1 MSIKTFT
8 EEHTE
13 GYNLQWKIKSIL
25 HQETSAY
32 QEITVAETVQFGRC
46 LILDGAMQITVQ
58 DAFIYHELMAHIC
71 LASHPHPQQVLIIGG
86 GDGGMIKE
94 VLKHPMVEKITLVE
108 IDERVVALSK
118 KYLPEFSRSL
128 EHPKVNV
135 VIEDGFDFIAKHK
148 NQFDV
153 ILVDSSDPS
162 GPAAPLFSSKFY
174 ELVEAGLKDKGIFTA
189 QIGSPLFELE
199 KLKTVYKRV
208 KKLFQNTSY
217 YMASIPTYST
227 GPYSLIY
234 GSKGIDPLE
243 LRDVSYLDGQTRYY
257 TPEIHRASFALPPFI
272 QEVLQESTESKVLSA
287 QSRKQI

>member
-1 MSIKTFT
+1 MSITTFT

-25 HQETSAY
+25 HQEKSAY
-32 QEITVAETVQFGRC
+32 QEITVADTVQFGRC

-71 LASHPHPQQVLIIGG
+71 LASHRQPRNVLIIGG
-86 GDGGMIKE
+86 GDGGIIKE
-94 VLKHPMVEKITLVE
+94 VLKHPMVEKVTLVE

-128 EHPKVNV
+128 DHPKVSV
-135 VIEDGFDFIAKHK
+135 VIQDGFDFIAKHQ
-148 NQFDV
+148 NHFDV

-162 GPAAPLFSSKFY
+162 GPAAPLFSKKFY
-174 ELVEAGLKDKGIFTA
+174 QLVQEALKQEGIFTA
-189 QIGSPLFELE
+189 QIGSPLFELD
-199 KLKTVYKRV
+199 KLKTVYERV
-208 KKLFQNTSY
+208 KSLFPIARY

-234 GSKGIDPLE
+234 GSKGIDPLSP
-243 LRDVSYLDGQTRYY
+243 RDVPYLEGLTQYY
-257 TPEIHRASFALPPFI
+257 TPEIHRAAFALPPFI
-272 QEVLQESTESKVLSA
+272 HNAIVGKDTDLSA
-287 QSRKQI
+287 QARK